1 MPLKSTDTVEGKT
14 VVEILQEKHPEGRPP
29 NPAALSQGNA
39 VPEFHPVV
47 FEGIDA
53 SLIRSMA
60 LKAKYNYVPDR
71 LQESKQQSMQ

>member
-1 MPLKSTDTVEGKT
+1 MPQKSTDTVKGNT
-14 VVEILQEKHPEGRPP
+14 VAEILQEKHPERRLP
-29 NPAALSQGNA
+29 NVVALSQGNA

-60 LKAKYNYVPDR
+60 LKAKGSTRPSGLDACGWR
-71 LQESKQQSMQ
+71 